1 MQRNESLTSPPKN
14 KRIKLLNQVADE
26 TREREREREVSDTHI
41 SWLET
46 KSTSVFVLVLFEDVP
61 KQDAF
66 RIITSLAVNTPRGHV
81 VC

>member
-1 MQRNESLTSPPKN
+1 MSPLLPHPKINASNFLTKSLMRP
-14 KRIKLLNQVADE
+14 
-26 TREREREREVSDTHI
+26 EREREREVSDTHI